1 MLPSVLILTLLS
13 KPSTSTFFS
22 TWLTSCTRELEN
34 LWVNEKHDTTKGKK
48 LFIDILTNVNG
59 ISNVVF
65 ENTSKY
71 TPGESIIPATDMGY
85 LRMFYRNLY
94 PNLDRQGLEEL
105 AQVTIVLT
113 FCGTPEVLGFS
124 NPHASVVSS

>member
-1 MLPSVLILTLLS
+1 LS
-13 KPSTSTFFS
+13 FASWEQGIGGIGNSMHDG
-22 TWLTSCTRELEN
+22 ELEN

-85 LRMFYRNLY
+85 LRMFYGNLY

-105 AQVTIVLT
+105 AQVTSLT
-113 FCGTPEVLGFS
+113 SRLARS
-124 NPHASVVSS
+124 